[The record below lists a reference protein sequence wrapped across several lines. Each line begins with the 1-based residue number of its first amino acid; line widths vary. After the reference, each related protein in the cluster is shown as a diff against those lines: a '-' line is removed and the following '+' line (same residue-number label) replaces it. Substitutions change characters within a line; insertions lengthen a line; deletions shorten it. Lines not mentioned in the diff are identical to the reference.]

1 MENSANR
8 ESFQVTSQ
16 NISNENMADEDN
28 LIKVVAKTTNTKETI
43 EIEPNATIGQVAVI
57 LSFNT
62 DVNQREFTLNLV
74 YISLVQ
80 SKGIAKIQ

>member
-43 EIEPNATIGQVAVI
+43 EIEPNATIGQVTVI

-74 YISLVQ
+74 YICLVQ
-80 SKGIAKIQ
+80 SKDIAKIQ

>member
-74 YISLVQ
+74 YICLVQ